1 MRIHSFINANLAP
14 VAGINS
20 VVGKYLGPADT
31 LIAYLPLAHIFEF
44 ALENAA
50 MFWGTTLGYGTS
62 KTLTDASMKNCKGD
76 IRELKPTLMVGV
88 PAVWESVKKGIV
100 ARVEQQGIVARSIF
114 WAAFA
119 AKSWMLSTGIPGWG
133 LWDNIIFGKVREATG
148 GRLRLCANGAGP
160 ISRETQRFISLV
172 VTPMIL
178 GYGMTET
185 IGYNPPKLA
194 TMIRKS

>member
-1 MRIHSFINANLAP
+1 LFPANLTP
-14 VAGINS
+14 VAGISS

-50 MFWGTTLGYGTS
+50 LFWGTALGYGTS
-62 KTLTDASMKNCKGD
+62 KTLTDGSMKNCKGD

-88 PAVWESVKKGIV
+88 PAVWESVKKGIE
-100 ARVEQQGIVARSIF
+100 ARVEQQGIVARNVF

-119 AKSWMLSTGIPGWG
+119 AKSWMLNNGIPGWG
-133 LWDNIIFGKVREATG
+133 VWDKVVFGKVREATG

-160 ISRETQRFISLV
+160 ISRETQRFISMV

-185 IGYNPPKLA
+185 IGYISLNPTIK
-194 TMIRKS
+194 TGQKKG